1 MPKIVVFVCSALSAA
16 FVLWIGAGMPEW
28 VASHF
33 GPPGN
38 PDGHMSRASFV
49 PTMAVMAAGLPL
61 AVWFLLR
68 AQPSGRPTI
77 PIAGP
82 WRLPVVPSRRAVS
95 DARAAALCIA
105 LGALLDFV
113 TWRVGTANQ
122 EHGADHLSNAP
133 MWTGLAAFL
142 VFFTAWS
149 FDHLRVRRR
158 G

>member
-1 MPKIVVFVCSALSAA
+1 MPKIVVFLCSALSAA

-33 GPPGN
+33 GPPGD

-49 PTMAVMAAGLPL
+49 PAMAAMAAGLPL
-61 AVWFLLR
+61 AAWFLLR
-68 AQPSGRPTI
+68 VQPAGRPKI
-77 PIAGP
+77 PVAGP
-82 WRLPVVPSRRAVS
+82 WRPPAVAPRRAVS

-113 TWRVGTANQ
+113 TWRVSVANQ
-122 EHGADHLSNAP
+122 QPGANHLSNAP
-133 MWTGLAAFL
+133 VWAGLAAFL
-142 VFFTAWS
+142 VFVAAWS
-149 FDHLRVRRR
+149 FDHLRARRR